1 MRRRL
6 LYGGTVNLT
15 LSRYSSTES
24 AAKHTMSSFYV
35 YNDGQ
40 LLKSSDVTVTSDAE
54 FVSSCTYSSASAQ
67 VSVSLYANMDLDN
80 SRSGTVV
87 IKYKSGSVS
96 YDITQNKGYITAT
109 NLTNQVSYS
118 TASSAIYLK
127 ISDEYLPR
135 QCIHSNVKFILVNTE
150 LLMMAW
156 PNI

>member
-96 YDITQNKGYITAT
+96 YDITQEKGYIRAS
-109 NLTNQVSYS
+109 NLTNNVSYD
-118 TASSAIYLK
+118 TKSSPIYLS
-127 ISDEYLPR
+127 ISGEYLPR
-135 QCIHSNVKFILVNTE
+135 KCIHSNVKFILVNTE
-150 LLMMAW
+150 LAMTLRQ
-156 PNI
+156 NI